1 MHQTHSHDDNESSY
15 YSESDVSSSSSST
28 SLNQVQIT
36 PTQINTIT
44 LSKDNYVTFLTNF
57 NNLTQTLQHVKTKLS
72 VAKPQLLTQC
82 TQTDEPNAYQLRIN
96 TLTSQLETVTIENT
110 VLTAEIS
117 KLQKQNQKLLS
128 ENTSLKQHSNAKIEK
143 LLTNITSLKQSL
155 QALTNKYND
164 ALTQMSKMKLL
175 SPIEQV
181 FSNTKCIDNII
192 AFLPVEYTLQLCS
205 VNNYFHSHFY
215 YKQKCKYLQHKLK
228 QTLATLSVFTNKD
241 ISEVYEIKHSDI
253 QDLIDKY
260 TNKHNIPGN
269 NLRCQVIRSL
279 LFIENIV
286 RKPLRLHH
294 EEKDLKLIFPNQL
307 PFKDDIAVY
316 NIIKNVF
323 NIINP
328 HKHGTSNTTTAT
340 TNTNVLSD
348 TIMFPY
354 TYDNFTHCSSL
365 FGNDN
370 NNYINEI
377 DEQIY
382 SFYMAHTSPM
392 YVKFEYENV
401 NQLHSLLDYFLKA
414 QLDKEHYVKFLQCII
429 TEYSSLLY
437 TCYEAINEFK
447 EIEIANIAID
457 ARFKKFKHLAHDLQD
472 EINDLTNYANSS
484 RVVKEMLLKQKNEV
498 EIKYNDSLIQLNQ
511 MQNEKESLRRGMEA
525 IDIERMNSEKEF
537 NVFKNKMLS
546 EYKYLQNES
555 KRVFNE
561 RDILKQT
568 LIDFKNYFIE
578 NVSDEGEII
587 IKNK

>member
-1 MHQTHSHDDNESSY
+1 MNNIENASNTFTEDNESSS
-15 YSESDVSSSSSST
+15 YSESDVSSSSST
-28 SLNQVQIT
+28 SLNQIQIT

-44 LSKDNYVTFLTNF
+44 LSKDNYVAFLNNF
-57 NNLTQTLQHVKTKLS
+57 NNLTRALQQARTKLNIN
-72 VAKPQLLTQC
+72 KPQMTAQS
-82 TQTDEPNAYQLRIN
+82 TQTDEPNEYQIQIN
-96 TLTSQLETVTIENT
+96 ALTSKLDTISIENT
-110 VLTAEIS
+110 VLAAEIS

-128 ENTSLKQHSNAKIEK
+128 ENTSLKQHSNTKIEK

-155 QALTNKYND
+155 QTLNNKYND
-164 ALTQMSKMKLL
+164 AITQMSKMKVI

-181 FSNTKCIDNII
+181 FSNTKCIDTII
-192 AFLPVEYTLQLCS
+192 SFLPIEYTLQLCS

-215 YKQKCKYLQHKLK
+215 YKQKCVYLEHKLK
-228 QTLATLSVFTNKD
+228 QTLSTLSTFTNKD
-241 ISEVYEIKHSDI
+241 ISELYEIKHSEI

-260 TNKHNIPGN
+260 TNKHIIPGT
-269 NLRCQVIRSL
+269 NLRCQVIKSL

-286 RKPLRLHH
+286 RKPLRLYH
-294 EEKDLKLIFPNQL
+294 EEKDLKMIFPNQL

-316 NIIKNVF
+316 NIIKNVL
-323 NIINP
+323 NIIKPSKDEVNI
-328 HKHGTSNTTTAT
+328 TNALSNA
-340 TNTNVLSD
+340 
-348 TIMFPY
+348 IAFPY

-365 FGNDN
+365 SGNDN

-382 SFYMAHTSPM
+382 SFYTSHASPM
-392 YVKFEYENV
+392 FINFEYQNV

-429 TEYSSLLY
+429 NEYSSLLF

-525 IDIERMNSEKEF
+525 IDIERMNCEKEF
-537 NVFKNKMLS
+537 NVFKNKILS